1 MDKTNVF
8 NIFFS
13 YLSYLGNENAL
24 SDVIAATCNTSFTFK
39 KLFLDFFF
47 PGKNLVEKC
56 PSAIEREVW
65 SEDKSLRFDLYFTT
79 TDNEEFIIENKIY
92 DRNDHFD
99 EYTKV
104 YKEDH
109 IGYIANY
116 NVDEKKY
123 THKHTWE
130 EFLVYLKKHAIE
142 KEEKLLIDGVVQYI
156 QEVCGIM
163 EEKNFKL
170 KELNDLGYFLKCL
183 KNLLIKMGFEINN
196 KAKGSSEERVGFWC
210 YKNKSFWFGVY
221 LNDDGKYG
229 FSIWG
234 GIYDYEIKNNKFD
247 NLSFSKFDPK
257 DNTDKCKWFKLNTK
271 FITKLSDEAES
282 YDDKICILE
291 KFISEIEGIK

>member
-1 MDKTNVF
+1 MDKENVF
-8 NIFFS
+8 NTFFS

-47 PGKNLVEKC
+47 SGKNLVEKC

-65 SEDKSLRFDLYFTT
+65 SENKSLRFDLYFTT

-99 EYTKV
+99 EYTQV

-109 IGYIANY
+109 IGFIANY
-116 NVDEKKY
+116 NVDEIKY
-123 THKHTWE
+123 TNKHTWE
-130 EFLVYLKKHAIE
+130 EFLNYLKDKKVE
-142 KEEKLLIDGVVQYI
+142 NEEKILVDGVLQYI

-170 KELNDLGYFLKCL
+170 EELHDLGYFLKCL
-183 KNLLIKMGFEINN
+183 KRLLVKNGFTINN
-196 KAKGSSEERVGFWC
+196 KAKGSSEYRVGFWC

-221 LNDDGKYG
+221 LNEEGNDG

-234 GIYDYEIKNNKFD
+234 GIYNYEIENKKLENLAFSSFD
-247 NLSFSKFDPK
+247 AN
-257 DNTDKCKWFKLNTK
+257 DNTDKCKWFKLKNEY
-271 FITKLSDEAES
+271 ITKLSDETES
-282 YDDKICILE
+282 YSDKICILE